1 MNNFNQT
8 EMYDFWNS
16 RADLGLLA
24 GTNDIILKKMEMQ
37 EIAKHVREGMK
48 ILDVGCGNGITAAY
62 LAENFKVNIIGVD
75 FSDKM
80 IDNANKIIQGKKMK
94 GNIIFQKDNIQDL
107 LALDCNFDLIYTER
121 TLINLPTWDAQ
132 KMAIHNIFSH
142 LVKKGIYAMCES
154 SMDGLNKIN
163 SLRASIDLPQITH
176 PWHNRYLFD
185 EEINELAM
193 EGITLDSV
201 NDFSSTYYF
210 LSRVVNAHIALNEG
224 KEPDYNSIINQLAL
238 KLPPFGDVGQT
249 KIWLWRKNE

>member
-8 EMYDFWNS
+8 DRYDFWNS

-24 GTNDIILKKMEMQ
+24 GTNDIILKKMEIQ
-37 EIAKHVREGMK
+37 EIAKHVHDGMK
-48 ILDVGCGNGITAAY
+48 ILDAGCGNGITAIY
-62 LAENFKVNIIGVD
+62 LAEKFNVTIVGVD

-80 IDNANKIIQGKKMK
+80 IENAKKIAQEKKMK
-94 GNIIFQKDNIQDL
+94 GAVTFLKDDVQDL
-107 LALDCNFDLIYTER
+107 SGLDRDFDFIYTER
-121 TLINLPTWDAQ
+121 TLINLSTWDAQ
-132 KMAIHNIFSH
+132 KKAIENIFSH

-163 SLRASIDLPQITH
+163 TLRASVDLPQITP
-176 PWHNRYLFD
+176 PWHNRYLRD
-185 EEINELAM
+185 EEINTHTLQ
-193 EGITLDSV
+193 GITLESV

-210 LSRVVNAHIALNEG
+210 LSRVVNAHIASNEG

-238 KLPPFGDVGQT
+238 KLPPFGDFGQT